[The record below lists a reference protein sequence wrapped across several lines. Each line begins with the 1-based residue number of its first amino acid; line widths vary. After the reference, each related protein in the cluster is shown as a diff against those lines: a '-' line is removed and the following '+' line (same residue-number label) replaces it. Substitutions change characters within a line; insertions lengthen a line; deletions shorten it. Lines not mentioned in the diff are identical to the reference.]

1 MREEVLIT
9 GGLGYIGGRVAKH
22 LAQNNYSLRLTT
34 RKSGVAHPPGLEQGE
49 ILACDLF
56 DDAQLAAACR
66 GVQCVV
72 HLAAAN
78 ENVCVTNPEEGLR
91 INGLAPLRTLRAAIA
106 AGAARFVYLSTAHVY
121 GAPLKGVITEETPPR
136 PVHPY
141 AITHRVAEDFV
152 LAEQRKG
159 SIEGVVLR
167 LSNGFGV
174 AERPDVDRWTLLV
187 NDLCRQAA
195 TTREMVMRSAGD
207 ELRDF
212 ITLEDVARA
221 VDHALKLEH
230 SALSDGLFN
239 VGSGRAMRVRDMTDL
254 IAQRCES
261 ALGYRPKIIRPESIS
276 PAAPLEYCIRKFGAT
291 GFSLAGDMSAEIDAT
306 LLLCRDA
313 FGQQS

>member
-9 GGLGYIGGRVAKH
+9 GGLGYVGGRVAKH

-34 RKSGVAHPPGLEQGE
+34 RKSGVAHPPWLEQGE